1 MLFDL
6 YITSVKQDIQHFSRD
21 ALTHKL
27 TLDAQRTN
35 GTIRA
40 RHANY
45 RDSKKSRCRKK
56 IQILKF
62 KKAFNSCV
70 YIFYLHFYTIY
81 FQPGAQIFPTG
92 SSGEIDNYVIILT
105 YNIQTTD
112 VICTCLY
119 S

>member
-40 RHANY
+40 RQANY

-56 IQILKF
+56 IQILKL
-62 KKAFNSCV
+62 KKHFIHV
-70 YIFYLHFYTIY
+70 YIFFIYTFIQFIFSRVRRY
-81 FQPGAQIFPTG
+81 FQQVLV
-92 SSGEIDNYVIILT
+92 SKLT
-105 YNIQTTD
+105 IM
-112 VICTCLY
+112 LLF
-119 S
+119 